1 MKECNKTS
9 TEDKKKIYSMKKVGT
24 FEAKKTGFVNTVVE
38 GTPGVNA
45 SAASSV
51 TISGSEH
58 NQYQHFLGVCRE
70 DPVNLFS
77 IGEEEEF
84 DEDDTEFAFY
94 FFNVGDISLIDVE
107 GEWTLSSRM
116 SVSDVAKVG
125 RVAFAESEWE
135 KQGLNVRPIKNM
147 IKPSGKRA
155 MEGTAPINEKER
167 KRTLCWW

>member
-1 MKECNKTS
+1 MTSPWECRMTQRHWWRPRGPWRNTLRRERETTSNKIQTKRALHSSRQIATTTEKNVSCNGCGLKGRQMKECNKTS

-70 DPVNLFS
+70 DPENLFS
-77 IGEEEEF
+77 IGE
-84 DEDDTEFAFY
+84 
-94 FFNVGDISLIDVE
+94 
-107 GEWTLSSRM
+107 
-116 SVSDVAKVG
+116 
-125 RVAFAESEWE
+125 
-135 KQGLNVRPIKNM
+135 
-147 IKPSGKRA
+147 
-155 MEGTAPINEKER
+155 
-167 KRTLCWW
+167 